1 MKDTEINAKVRQAFS
16 GAVPDVLESVL
27 SDCREQKG
35 TVVLMTESKK
45 NNRWA
50 KVVAG
55 IAACLVLLLGG
66 GFGLRAYNINYSVD
80 STVSLDVNPSIQIT
94 ANEKERVLEVIPLND
109 DASVVIGD
117 MDFSGSD
124 LDVVINALIGSM
136 LKNGYLSEMA
146 NSILI
151 SVDNNDPV
159 KSAQLQER
167 LAQEVSSLLQTD
179 TFSGS
184 VLSQTITDD
193 AALSAMA
200 ETYGI
205 TVGKAQLIQEILNT
219 STGHTFEELAPLSIN
234 ELNLIL
240 STGTTA
246 ATTAEKIISTVGSA
260 SDKAYIG
267 EAAAKEIAL
276 ADAGVVESDLTKY
289 EWDIDT
295 ERGVMVYEIEFSSG
309 GYEYDYDINAVTG
322 EIVNQNYEWD
332 DDYHG
337 TVQSQNQNQTQTQ
350 TPGTNS
356 GITTSAEVTEE
367 EAKAAALNHAGV
379 AESDVLYTKSE
390 LDYDDGRL
398 LYEIEFIAG
407 VYEYEYEIDAS
418 TGEVLKSDWEFFD
431 D

>member
-1 MKDTEINAKVRQAFS
+1 
-16 GAVPDVLESVL
+16 
-27 SDCREQKG
+27 
-35 TVVLMTESKK
+35 MTESKK

-117 MDFSGSD
+117 MDFSGRD

-193 AALSAMA
+193 ASLSAMA

-276 ADAGVVESDLTKY
+276 ADAGVAESDLTKY

-350 TPGTNS
+350 TQAPTP
-356 GITTSAEVTEE
+356 A
-367 EAKAAALNHAGV
+367 
-379 AESDVLYTKSE
+379 
-390 LDYDDGRL
+390 
-398 LYEIEFIAG
+398 
-407 VYEYEYEIDAS
+407 
-418 TGEVLKSDWEFFD
+418 
-431 D
+431 